1 MPASLKVSQQEIIE
15 AAFNV
20 VRRHGWTKLS
30 ARSIAKE
37 LNLST
42 MPIYHQFKS
51 MVDLEE
57 EIVKKAMAL
66 LKEYQSKPYTGDST
80 QDRGIGYVM
89 FAREESHLFQAIN
102 DERHSAWQAKYGDAT
117 FDQHIE
123 ELASDPRVKG
133 LTTRQLRHLN
143 FLLWIFVHGVASL
156 KNWMQ
161 TQQFSDERIV
171 ELMRDGSNR
180 IVQGFLLPE
189 RKKKPFR
196 KPTRSAR

>member
-20 VRRHGWTKLS
+20 VRRYGWAKLS

-57 EIVKKAMAL
+57 EIVRKAMAL
-66 LKEYQSKPYTGDST
+66 LKEYQSKPYTGNRSL
-80 QDRGIGYVM
+80 DRSIGYIM
-89 FAREESHLFQAIN
+89 FAREESHLFHAIN
-102 DERHSAWQAKYGDAT
+102 DESHSAWQAKYGDAT
-117 FDQHIE
+117 FDQHSE
-123 ELASDPRVKG
+123 ELSRDPLVKG
-133 LTTRQLRHLN
+133 LTKEQLRRLN

-161 TQQFSDERIV
+161 TQRFSDERVV
-171 ELMRDGSNR
+171 ELMTEGTRK
-180 IVQGFLLPE
+180 IIQGFLE
-189 RKKKPFR
+189 NKE
-196 KPTRSAR
+196 